1 MAVAVEDIDN
11 DQDLDII
18 VGNNGQKNQYYLN
31 DNLKFSSY
39 EFGNQESITYGLS
52 LADFNGDGLID
63 IVTANSDGLNIIY
76 YNSYNKK

>member
-1 MAVAVEDIDN
+1 MCIRDR
-11 DQDLDII
+11 
-18 VGNNGQKNQYYLN
+18 
-31 DNLKFSSY
+31 Y